1 MSIEKVFLELKNHQN
16 KKKKGYKKF
25 KVLVMFC
32 NKKEKCTQE
41 IMGTLIKKK
50 WNGDVWFLTVEYEVS
65 GIKYKVTEQL
75 TYKITKVRKIGKIP
89 IGYDSISAIKG
100 RELGSEIRVM
110 YNPEKPKQ
118 SYLPDNNGK
127 KLN

>member
-1 MSIEKVFLELKNHQN
+1 
-16 KKKKGYKKF
+16 
-25 KVLVMFC
+25 MFW

-50 WNGDVWFLTVEYEVS
+50 WNGDVWFLTVEYEIS

-75 TYKITKVRKIGKIP
+75 TYKITKAPKIGKIP

>member
-1 MSIEKVFLELKNHQN
+1 
-16 KKKKGYKKF
+16 
-25 KVLVMFC
+25 MFW

-50 WNGDVWFLTVEYEVS
+50 WNEYEVS

-89 IGYDSISAIKG
+89 IGYDSISAIKD
-100 RELGSEIRVM
+100 RELGSEIKVM